1 MNIELNSALIS
12 MLAFAILSNIPLGY
26 LRMGTEKFSVRW
38 FVYIHLSVPFIIG
51 LRISNHISWQVI
63 PFSIASGCCR
73 ADGRQSSLSP
83 EKRVRKPRRPKM
95 KQAALAGDLVERL
108 LKGFGLDE
116 RLQQYRAL
124 IIWEEVVGPQIAAR
138 TRPIRIREGILEV
151 NVDQPT
157 WMQQLQLMKPK
168 ILAQLNA
175 ELGKATIKD
184 LFLKR
189 GKVHVRADKQAE
201 PPPIWRMVQLDEG
214 EKSHIDGL
222 LTGIEDT
229 ELRNEMEKFLTKQ
242 MRLLKA
248 EGEKLT
254 TDD

>member
-1 MNIELNSALIS
+1 
-12 MLAFAILSNIPLGY
+12 
-26 LRMGTEKFSVRW
+26 
-38 FVYIHLSVPFIIG
+38 
-51 LRISNHISWQVI
+51 
-63 PFSIASGCCR
+63 
-73 ADGRQSSLSP
+73 
-83 EKRVRKPRRPKM
+83 M
-95 KQAALAGDLVERL
+95 KQAAFAGDLVERL

-138 TRPIRIREGILEV
+138 TRPIRIREGILEI

-254 TDD
+254 TES

>member
-1 MNIELNSALIS
+1 
-12 MLAFAILSNIPLGY
+12 
-26 LRMGTEKFSVRW
+26 
-38 FVYIHLSVPFIIG
+38 
-51 LRISNHISWQVI
+51 
-63 PFSIASGCCR
+63 
-73 ADGRQSSLSP
+73 
-83 EKRVRKPRRPKM
+83 VRKPRRAKL
-95 KQAALAGDLVERL
+95 KQAALAGDLVEKL

-138 TRPIRIREGILEV
+138 TRPIRIREGILEI

-189 GKVHVRADKQAE
+189 GKVHIRADKEPE
-201 PPPIWRMVQLDEG
+201 PPPKWTTVQLDDE
-214 EKSHIDGL
+214 EKQQVDEL
-222 LTGIEDT
+222 LGKITDP
-229 ELRNEMEKFLTKQ
+229 ELRDEMEKFLTKQ

-248 EGEKLT
+248 EGESS
-254 TDD
+254 

>member
-1 MNIELNSALIS
+1 MKS
-12 MLAFAILSNIPLGY
+12 
-26 LRMGTEKFSVRW
+26 
-38 FVYIHLSVPFIIG
+38 
-51 LRISNHISWQVI
+51 
-63 PFSIASGCCR
+63 
-73 ADGRQSSLSP
+73 
-83 EKRVRKPRRPKM
+83 PRRPRLKH
-95 KQAALAGDLVERL
+95 AARAGDLVDKM

-138 TRPIRIREGILEV
+138 TRPVRIREGVLEV

-175 ELGKATIKD
+175 ELGKASIKE

-189 GKVHVRADKQAE
+189 GKVNVRFDKPVE
-201 PPPIWRMVQLDEG
+201 PPPAWRMVELDES
-214 EKSHIDGL
+214 EKLQIDGL
-222 LTGIEDT
+222 LTSIADP
-229 ELRNEMEKFLTKQ
+229 ELREEMEKFLQKQ

-248 EGEKLT
+248 QG
-254 TDD
+254 

>member
-1 MNIELNSALIS
+1 MK
-12 MLAFAILSNIPLGY
+12 P
-26 LRMGTEKFSVRW
+26 
-38 FVYIHLSVPFIIG
+38 
-51 LRISNHISWQVI
+51 
-63 PFSIASGCCR
+63 
-73 ADGRQSSLSP
+73 
-83 EKRVRKPRRPKM
+83 PRRPRLK
-95 KQAALAGDLVERL
+95 KAARAGDLVDKM

-138 TRPIRIREGILEV
+138 TRPVRIREGVLEV

-175 ELGKATIKD
+175 ELGKASVKD

-189 GKVHVRADKQAE
+189 GKVNVRIDKQVE
-201 PPPIWRMVQLDEG
+201 PPPAWRMVQLDDS
-214 EKSHIDGL
+214 EKQHVEGL
-222 LTGIEDT
+222 LKTIEDP
-229 ELRNEMEKFLTKQ
+229 ELRAEMEKFLIKQ

-248 EGEKLT
+248 GAG
-254 TDD
+254 D

>member
-1 MNIELNSALIS
+1 M
-12 MLAFAILSNIPLGY
+12 
-26 LRMGTEKFSVRW
+26 
-38 FVYIHLSVPFIIG
+38 
-51 LRISNHISWQVI
+51 
-63 PFSIASGCCR
+63 
-73 ADGRQSSLSP
+73 
-83 EKRVRKPRRPKM
+83 RKPRRPKM
-95 KQAALAGDLVERL
+95 KQATLAGDLVERL

-214 EKSHIDGL
+214 EKARIDGL

-254 TDD
+254 TES

>member
-1 MNIELNSALIS
+1 
-12 MLAFAILSNIPLGY
+12 
-26 LRMGTEKFSVRW
+26 
-38 FVYIHLSVPFIIG
+38 
-51 LRISNHISWQVI
+51 
-63 PFSIASGCCR
+63 
-73 ADGRQSSLSP
+73 
-83 EKRVRKPRRPKM
+83 VRKPRRPRM
-95 KQAALAGDLVERL
+95 KQAANAGDLVVKL

-189 GKVHVRADKQAE
+189 GKVHVRADKEVE
-201 PPPIWRMVQLDEG
+201 PPPLWRMVQLDES
-214 EKSHIDGL
+214 EKAKIEEM
-222 LTGIEDT
+222 LTGIADP
-229 ELRNEMEKFLTKQ
+229 ELRDEMEKFLVKQ

-248 EGEKLT
+248 EGI
-254 TDD
+254 TDN